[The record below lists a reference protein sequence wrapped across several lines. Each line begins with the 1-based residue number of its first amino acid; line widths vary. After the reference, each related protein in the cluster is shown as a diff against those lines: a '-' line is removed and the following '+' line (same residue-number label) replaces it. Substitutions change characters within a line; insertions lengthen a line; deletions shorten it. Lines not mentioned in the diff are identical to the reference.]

1 MLKKRFGIK
10 SRFLTGIQCS
20 VGVAVIVICVL
31 TAVVTSNGDTEMAGE
46 DLTVIVPLEKDVI
59 APVSDESQGAT
70 SLIAEEEETEEY
82 LGEMEIAAYCSCEI
96 CIKKSD
102 GYLTYSGQRPVQGIT
117 VAANLEVFQIG
128 KKLRIGGHVYEVQD
142 KLSARAKEKLSLY
155 FDSHEAALAFGRAR
169 LPVYMIHQ
177 KETHE
182 GTLLGVFDITGYCS
196 CEVCCGKKEKYLT
209 KTETIPRAG
218 YTVAA
223 DPSILEMGT
232 KVEIGGIVY
241 TVEDTGESVTGNVI
255 DIYFDTHEEAVRFG
269 RQRKEVYLVQ

>member
-96 CIKKSD
+96 CIKKSN

-232 KVEIGGIVY
+232 KVEVGGIVY